1 MKRKIKPYPAIV
13 PDDIKPVEKDF
24 PSLHWID
31 YLVIAVQTALCIII
45 WAGIAGYVW
54 GMVR

>member
-24 PSLHWID
+24 PVLWVD
-31 YLVIAVQTALCIII
+31 YMAIAVLVFLCIILL
-45 WAGIAGYVW
+45 AGVAGYVW
-54 GMVR
+54 GMVQ